1 MRFQGILYRA
11 LNPMRA
17 REPLS
22 GEGAR
27 LYGGRFNPRGTPAL
41 YTSMSVLTAI
51 REANQAGSL
60 QPTTLI
66 SLEAEL
72 DPIFDAEDPAELAAK
87 GIGHAMLAQGD
98 WRLQMRRS
106 GTSAGQDFVL
116 RLIAEGYHGMRV
128 RSFAKGAGSAD
139 LNMVLWKW
147 GPRPPVRVSLID
159 DDGRLA

>member
-1 MRFQGILYRA
+1 MHFRGILYRA
-11 LNPMRA
+11 LNPVRA

-27 LYGGRFNPRGTPAL
+27 LHGGRFNPRGTPAL

-66 SLEAEL
+66 SMEAEL
-72 DPIFDAEDPAELAAK
+72 DPIFNAEDPGELAAQ
-87 GIGHAMLAQGD
+87 GIDHALLARDD

-116 RLIAEGYHGMRV
+116 RLIAEGYHGMRI
-128 RSFAKGAGSAD
+128 RSFAKGAGRAD
-139 LNMVLWKW
+139 FNMVLWRW
-147 GPRPPVRVSLID
+147 GARLPARVRLID
-159 DDGRLA
+159 DDGRLT